1 MRKTIRNYGLAV
13 LLCCLCVLLTACG
26 RKYTVTFDLNGG
38 TLLSGELVQ
47 TVEEGQSAAA
57 PQAELDNYR
66 LSWDRNF
73 SAITGDTVVTAKW
86 IPIRYKVSFD
96 LNGGEL
102 ISGKTEQVVAA
113 GSAAEAP
120 EAVNGDLQLS
130 WDKDFSKITGDT
142 VVTARWEKLKMD
154 KNMEEMTQYV
164 QERTVSLHVRTVDG
178 SETVEAGFFID
189 EDGTIATTWNAIE
202 GASEITAIVDNG
214 GKFSVSQ
221 IVDFSQALNLAILK
235 IDIRSSKCLKLS
247 DEAMQDNDAIYMADP
262 EQRMLLP
269 ALFSDS
275 EAAENGDIVYVLTDA
290 IVSNES
296 SGAPFVNAYGEL
308 VGINVIGFTDS
319 DSYGLALQIGALEKL
334 NRGRNWTVQEFSS
347 WYADE
352 AARSYSASDDKNKYT
367 QSMVN
372 TYQAVTNRACE
383 FSLKGD
389 ERLEGYVDCC
399 ETYAYVYDKA
409 ELDQYTTY
417 LESRGFTYYRSTA
430 IDGGVKIAYTKDNEG
445 LIVLMQV
452 VAIQNGA
459 DLLGIVVGRIS

>member
-13 LLCCLCVLLTACG
+13 LLCCLCVLLTCG

-214 GKFSVSQ
+214 SKFSVSQ

-235 IDIRSSKCLKLS
+235 IDIRSSKCPKPCRMTMRFIWPTRNSECCFLPSFQIRKR
-247 DEAMQDNDAIYMADP
+247 
-262 EQRMLLP
+262 QRMGTLC
-269 ALFSDS
+269 
-275 EAAENGDIVYVLTDA
+275 
-290 IVSNES
+290 
-296 SGAPFVNAYGEL
+296 
-308 VGINVIGFTDS
+308 
-319 DSYGLALQIGALEKL
+319 
-334 NRGRNWTVQEFSS
+334 
-347 WYADE
+347 
-352 AARSYSASDDKNKYT
+352 
-367 QSMVN
+367 M
-372 TYQAVTNRACE
+372 C
-383 FSLKGD
+383 
-389 ERLEGYVDCC
+389 
-399 ETYAYVYDKA
+399 
-409 ELDQYTTY
+409 
-417 LESRGFTYYRSTA
+417 
-430 IDGGVKIAYTKDNEG
+430 
-445 LIVLMQV
+445 
-452 VAIQNGA
+452 
-459 DLLGIVVGRIS
+459 